1 MNILTTD
8 TIPLDVT
15 VQELYGLVEI
25 TYPLPLEISKWISSP
40 LAEAKRNEHHRE
52 ALVTFVD
59 AVRNLY
65 PKANFVIGTKVSTAV
80 GSFSNGTF
88 LYITYIGTPVFAG

>member
-1 MNILTTD
+1 MTILTTD
-8 TIPLDVT
+8 AIPLDVT
-15 VQELYGLVEI
+15 IQELYGLIEV
-25 TYPLPLEISKWISSP
+25 TYSLEISKRYPSALP
-40 LAEAKRNEHHRE
+40 EAKRQDDEHRE

-65 PKANFVIGTKVSTAV
+65 PKANFVIGTKVSTSV

-88 LYITYIGTPVFAG
+88 LYITYIGTPVFAE